1 MKYQTFTYSSP
12 LCSRQHVCGD
22 LNVFLKLTLEKSC
35 LSMINFKIDEVFKF
49 LITVDFVLNPLFLSL
64 KCFNLIGDL
73 VCLIISCLFLRLFQ
87 SSLIKNRNFIQFR
100 QKVILRPT
108 QSAYLFFCS
117 VRLLSTIIGLAPLLC
132 CFSQLPLLRLL
143 SSEGK
148 Y

>member
-1 MKYQTFTYSSP
+1 
-12 LCSRQHVCGD
+12 
-22 LNVFLKLTLEKSC
+22 
-35 LSMINFKIDEVFKF
+35 MINFKIDEVFKF

-87 SSLIKNRNFIQFR
+87 SSLIKNRNLR
-100 QKVILRPT
+100 QNRLRPT
-108 QSAYLFFCS
+108 QSSYLFFCS